1 MVLVSPDLKI
11 NISLIWVILHGL
23 VLLEVVEMASS
34 KIGFFHLNRN
44 FLPII
49 YLYKFKIRGFTK
61 R

>member
-34 KIGFFHLNRN
+34 KIGFFH
-44 FLPII
+44 I
-49 YLYKFKIRGFTK
+49 G
-61 R
+61 